1 MPIGFRI
8 RARPEA
14 RDDEGLR
21 STLAGYDTSDV
32 ADALNQSGTMVGLAA
47 VWAPVPRICGTA
59 VTVSTPI
66 GGVFVLRMGMDLCRP
81 GDVLVVTA
89 RGAST
94 FAMFGGHISV
104 AMKNRGVAGVIVD
117 GCVRDADEIRDA
129 GLPVF
134 ARGMATA
141 AASADGPGEV
151 NVPVACGGVVV
162 SPGDL
167 VLADGNG
174 IVVVPP
180 DAGAAF
186 VGRLEQSTERY
197 ASWAPDIEAGRVP
210 GLDDSRRRLLELG
223 CEFE

>member
-1 MPIGFRI
+1 V
-8 RARPEA
+8 
-14 RDDEGLR
+14 EGLR
-21 STLAGYDTSDV
+21 AKLLDYDTSDV
-32 ADALNQSGTMVGLAA
+32 SDALNQSGTLVGLES
-47 VWAPVPRICGTA
+47 VWSPVPRICGPA

-66 GGVFVLRMGMDLCRP
+66 GGVFVLRMGMELCRP
-81 GDVLVVTA
+81 GDVLVVSA
-89 RGAST
+89 RGATT
-94 FAMFGGHISV
+94 FAMFGGHVSL
-104 AMKNRGVAGVIVD
+104 AMKNRGVAAVIVD

-134 ARGMATA
+134 ARGVATA

-162 SPGDL
+162 TPGDL

-180 DAGAAF
+180 DADEPFQAQLD
-186 VGRLEQSTERY
+186 RSTARY
-197 ASWAPDIEAGRVP
+197 DLWQPDIDAGRVP
-210 GLDDSRRRLLELG
+210 GLDDARRRLLELG